1 MDRARYRL
9 IAVFVLSGVLILL
22 ATIIQTRSEI
32 ERVEGWLTNFDAL
45 RFIPYPALRFI
56 EVFLTWESLKYSLL
70 PMITILLGLI
80 VGGRFIQDVYNLNGF
95 WVAFRY
101 LLASIFGFLYPY
113 LRIEKGEMVLFPDE
127 TNPLAII
134 GGPGFVAISPG
145 NAVLFEYL
153 RSTAAVRGAG
163 TFFIDRFER
172 IKQIID
178 LRDQHG
184 TIESTQAMSRD
195 GLLVTVRDIRFRYRL
210 AGGRKISRNTGRV
223 LQEPFPFSS
232 QAIRNMVY
240 NRSMLRNGNVTPWA
254 VAVSFNFDGEI
265 TDFVRKSW
273 LDQVT
278 APEEPQDPRLDI
290 RRALNMPGT
299 RSRLRSVGAE
309 LLWFDIGHFEF
320 DDPAIEE
327 QRILAWGADFIGDSD
342 VIRAFGDAK
351 RKADMEL
358 ARAETQA
365 ELVLSLV
372 YALREAG
379 LDDDVRGEAM
389 QKLILL
395 KTAQVLEAM
404 SKIHMSTEN

>member
-1 MDRARYRL
+1 
-9 IAVFVLSGVLILL
+9 
-22 ATIIQTRSEI
+22 
-32 ERVEGWLTNFDAL
+32 
-45 RFIPYPALRFI
+45 
-56 EVFLTWESLKYSLL
+56 
-70 PMITILLGLI
+70 
-80 VGGRFIQDVYNLNGF
+80 
-95 WVAFRY
+95 
-101 LLASIFGFLYPY
+101 
-113 LRIEKGEMVLFPDE
+113 
-127 TNPLAII
+127 
-134 GGPGFVAISPG
+134 
-145 NAVLFEYL
+145 
-153 RSTAAVRGAG
+153 
-163 TFFIDRFER
+163 
-172 IKQIID
+172 
-178 LRDQHG
+178 
-184 TIESTQAMSRD
+184 
-195 GLLVTVRDIRFRYRL
+195 
-210 AGGRKISRNTGRV
+210 
-223 LQEPFPFSS
+223 
-232 QAIRNMVY
+232 
-240 NRSMLRNGNVTPWA
+240 MLRNGNVTPWA

-327 QRILAWGADFIGDSD
+327 QRILAWGADFIGDSN